1 MQLVGMVEVTVT
13 TMLVTTMANKEE
25 EGLEVLE
32 DHVDL
37 QVDVVVEAGEVVVGI
52 MLEEVEVVHLMIT
65 MITDQNTEIDADSG
79 CTM

>member
-13 TMLVTTMANKEE
+13 TMLVTTMDNKEE